1 MIYHLSFSP
10 AAVGRARYQ
19 KGGNMRTS
27 SAAVFDHEDVEDQF
41 LDDAL
46 DDENEHEVTVNE
58 GRGQDMPFSV
68 KHKRVGTP
76 EKELD
81 TVKMYLQDIRKTPLL
96 TFEEEQ
102 ALAKRVEEGDQEARG
117 KMIQSNLRL
126 VVSIG
131 KRYINRGLPFSDI
144 IEEGNLGLIRAV
156 EKFQYERGFRF
167 STYASWW
174 IRQSI
179 ERAIANQVRIIRLPV
194 HVAEMANAYSR
205 TVRKLTQEL
214 GREPFNE
221 EVAKKMKITLN
232 RVRTLSQV
240 TRETYSLDM
249 LISGEGDET
258 LKDVVSDENTPSP
271 SATSDE
277 RLRSQYLGE
286 WISGLPATE
295 RSVIEMRYGL
305 NHTSQRTL
313 DSIGRQFGI
322 TRERV
327 RQIEN
332 QAIRKLRNYTR
343 SKNIDISDIL

>member
-1 MIYHLSFSP
+1 M
-10 AAVGRARYQ
+10 
-19 KGGNMRTS
+19 KGVSMRTS
-27 SAAVFDHEDVEDQF
+27 AAVAFNDEAVEDQF
-41 LDDAL
+41 MDDAWGN
-46 DDENEHEVTVNE
+46 ENEHEVSLEE
-58 GRGQDMPFSV
+58 GHGQDTPFPA
-68 KHKRVGTP
+68 KRKRVGAP
-76 EKELD
+76 EMDLD
-81 TVKMYLQDIRKTPLL
+81 TVKLYLQDIRKTPLL
-96 TFEEEQ
+96 TFVEEQ
-102 ALAKRVEEGDQEARG
+102 ALAKRVQEGDQEARG

-194 HVAEMANAYSR
+194 HVAELANAYSR
-205 TVRKLTQEL
+205 TIRKLTQEL

-221 EVAKKMKITLN
+221 EVAKKMKISIN
-232 RVRTLSQV
+232 RVRALSQV

-249 LISGEGDET
+249 LISGEGEET
-258 LKDVVSDENTPSP
+258 LKDVLSDENTPEP

-277 RLRSQYLGE
+277 RLRRQYLGE
-286 WISGLPATE
+286 WVSGLPATE

-305 NHTSQRTL
+305 NHTAQRTL

-343 SKNIDISDIL
+343 SKNIELSDMM